1 MENAF
6 EVEGVGKHYRGFSL
20 ADVSFSL
27 PRGYIMGL
35 IGPNGA
41 GKTTL
46 IKLVLNLV
54 RRQSGSI
61 RVFGL
66 DNLVHEAEIK
76 ARVGFV
82 PDEPNFHSDVTLR
95 DLAAATAIVY
105 RRWDSEAFQRLVSEF
120 QLPMQKKFKTLS
132 HGTKT
137 KFALALALSHGA
149 ELVILDEPTAGL
161 DPVFRRELLDR
172 LSGMLQ
178 DERVS
183 ILFSTHITND
193 LERSADFITF
203 LRAGRVVFSKPKD
216 EILDSWA
223 VVRGGKELLD
233 AGARAFFDGIV
244 LREHGFEGLTSRIQD
259 VRKLFAD
266 RAVVERA
273 SLDDIMVLM
282 GKEESHAAQAAH

>member
-1 MENAF
+1 MDLALEI
-6 EVEGVGKHYRGFSL
+6 ERVGKAYKGFAL
-20 ADVSFSL
+20 ADAAFSL

-54 RRQSGSI
+54 RRDSGAI

-66 DNLVHEAEIK
+66 DNLLHEAEIK
-76 ARVGFV
+76 GRIGFV
-82 PDEPNFHSDVTLR
+82 PDEPGFYADVPLR
-95 DLAAATAIVY
+95 DLASATALLY
-105 RRWDSEAFQRLVSEF
+105 RNWRPDVFARLVSEF
-120 QLPMQKKFKTLS
+120 QLPMGKKFKTLS
-132 HGTKT
+132 HGAKT

-149 ELVILDEPTAGL
+149 ELLLLDEPTAGL

-172 LSGMLQ
+172 LAGLLH

-183 ILFSTHITND
+183 VLFSSHITSD
-193 LERSADFITF
+193 LERIADYVT
-203 LRAGRVVFSKPKD
+203 LVRAGRVVFSRSKD
-216 EILDSWA
+216 EIRDNWG

-233 AGARAFFDGIV
+233 AGARAFFDGV
-244 LREHGFEGLTSRIQD
+244 RVREHGFEGLTSRIQEAR
-259 VRKLFAD
+259 RKFDGQAL
-266 RAVVERA
+266 VERA

-282 GKEESHAAQAAH
+282 GKEENHAA

>member
-1 MENAF
+1 MEQAL
-6 EVEGVGKHYRGFSL
+6 EVEGIGKHYRGFSL
-20 ADVSFSL
+20 EGVSFSL

-54 RRQSGSI
+54 CRQSGAI

-66 DNLVHEAEIK
+66 DNLAHEAEIK

-82 PDEPNFHSDVTLR
+82 PDEPNFYADVTLQ
-95 DLAAATAIVY
+95 DLAAATAIMY
-105 RRWDSEAFQRLVSEF
+105 RRWDSEAFKRLVSEF

-216 EILDSWA
+216 EIMDTWA

-244 LREHGFEGLTSRIQD
+244 LREHGFEGLTSCIQD
-259 VRKLFAD
+259 ARKLFAD